1 MQSQPSIEQWIE
13 RLEGFSQGEGDGD
26 HWMRVYGELIETL
39 EAIVQDSRGES
50 LRALWL
56 LSSIKRR
63 YAHWERVAQREGR
76 HQLTGRF
83 GSTTSS

>member
-50 LRALWL
+50 LRAFGCSRR
-56 LSSIKRR
+56 SS
-63 YAHWERVAQREGR
+63 AGTP
-76 HQLTGRF
+76 TGN
-83 GSTTSS
+83 GSRSAKAATN